1 MAQKIK
7 SKLERAHMV
16 EPIMVNNSWFKYRDV
31 TIGNNVNVGHGSI
44 IYPNVVIGDNTFIG
58 PYSILGEPSVSFY
71 NENSVC
77 VEKHDFKKTII
88 GPNSI
93 IRSHSI
99 IYEDV
104 EIGEGFQS
112 GHRVTI
118 REKTSI
124 GIKCSVGTQ
133 TDIQDNV
140 KIRNYVRVHSNVF
153 IAQYTVIEDYAW
165 IYPYVAL
172 TNDLHPPVYNP
183 KGVRIKQFA
192 VIASSSVVLAGIVI
206 GKNALVGAHSVVTKN
221 VDDEMVVVGN
231 PAKVR
236 CNVRDIRDEDGNQVY
251 PWKEYL
257 KEYRRYPWQKR

>member
-1 MAQKIK
+1 
-7 SKLERAHMV
+7 MV
-16 EPIMVNNSWFKYRDV
+16 EPIMVNSNWFKYRDV
-31 TIGNNVNVGHGSI
+31 TIGNNVIIGHGSI
-44 IYPNVVIGDNTFIG
+44 IYPNVVIGGNTFIG
-58 PYSILGEPSVSFY
+58 PYSTLGEPTGSFY
-71 NENSVC
+71 NENSAC
-77 VEKHDFKKTII
+77 VEKHDFKRTII
-88 GPNSI
+88 GPNSV

-112 GHRVTI
+112 GHRITI

-140 KIRNYVRVHSNVF
+140 KIRDYVRVHSNVF
-153 IAQYTVIEDYAW
+153 MGQYTVIEDYAW

-183 KGVRIKQFA
+183 KGVTIKKYA
-192 VIASSSVVLAGIVI
+192 VIATSSVILPGVVI

-221 VDDEMVVVGN
+221 VDDEMLVVGN

-236 CNVRDIRDEDGNQVY
+236 CSVRDIRDENGNQVY
-251 PWKEYL
+251 PWKDHL
-257 KEYRRYPWQKR
+257 REYRGYPWQIRE

>member
-1 MAQKIK
+1 MI
-7 SKLERAHMV
+7 SD
-16 EPIMVNNSWFKYRDV
+16 KYLKYHDV
-31 TIGNNVNVGHGSI
+31 TIGKNVIIGHGSI
-44 IYPNVVIGDNTFIG
+44 IYPNVVIGSHTFIG
-58 PYSILGEPSVSFY
+58 PYSTLGEPTASFY
-71 NENSVC
+71 NENSGNVD
-77 VEKHDFKKTII
+77 KHDFRKTLI

-118 REKTSI
+118 REKTRI

-140 KIRNYVRVHSNVF
+140 KLGNYVRVHSSVF
-153 IAQYTVIEDYAW
+153 MGQYTVIEDFVW

-172 TNDLHPPVYNP
+172 TNDQHPPVYNP
-183 KGVRIKQFA
+183 RGVTVKEYA
-192 VIASSSVVLAGIVI
+192 VIATSSVILPGIVI
-206 GKNALVGAHSVVTKN
+206 GKNALVGAHSVVTKD
-221 VDDEMVVVGN
+221 VADEMLVVGN

-236 CNVRDIRDEDGNQVY
+236 CSVRDIRDENGSQVY
-251 PWKEYL
+251 PWRDHL
-257 KEYRRYPWQKR
+257 KEDRGYPWQIKGDIV

>member
-1 MAQKIK
+1 MMNGNYLIY
-7 SKLERAHMV
+7 
-16 EPIMVNNSWFKYRDV
+16 NDV
-31 TIGNNVNVGHGSI
+31 TLGSKVVIGHGSI
-44 IYPNVVIGDNTFIG
+44 IYPNVEIGDNTIIG
-58 PYSILGEPSVSFY
+58 PYSTIGEPIGSFY
-71 NENSVC
+71 ADHSAMI
-77 VEKHDFKKTII
+77 EKHDFKKTII
-88 GPNSI
+88 GKNSI
-93 IRSHSI
+93 IRSYSI

-124 GIKCSVGTQ
+124 GIRCSVGTQ

-140 KIRNYVRVHSNVF
+140 KLKNYIRVHSNVF
-153 IAQYTVIEDYAW
+153 MGQYTIIEDYVW

-183 KGVRIKQFA
+183 KGVTINKYA
-192 VIASSSVVLAGIVI
+192 VIAASSVILPGIVI

-221 VDDEMVVVGN
+221 VDDEMLVVGN

-236 CNVRDIRDEDGNQVY
+236 CCVRDIRDEKGNQIY
-251 PWKEYL
+251 PWKDHL
-257 KEYRRYPWQKR
+257 KEYRGYPWQEKGDMA

>member
-1 MAQKIK
+1 VDQG
-7 SKLERAHMV
+7 SYL
-16 EPIMVNNSWFKYRDV
+16 KYNDV
-31 TIGNNVNVGHGSI
+31 TFGSNVVIGCGSI

-58 PYSILGEPSVSFY
+58 PYSTIGEPVGSFY
-71 NENSVC
+71 NENSAC

-88 GPNSI
+88 GPNSV
-93 IRSHSI
+93 IRSHAI

-140 KIRNYVRVHSNVF
+140 KLGNYVRVHSSVF
-153 IAQYTVIEDYAW
+153 MGPYTVIDDYVW
-165 IYPYVAL
+165 IYPFVAL
-172 TNDLHPPVYNP
+172 TNDRHPPVYNP
-183 KGVRIKQFA
+183 KGVTIKEYA
-192 VIASSSVVLAGIVI
+192 VVAASSVILPGIVV
-206 GKNALVGAHSVVTKN
+206 GKNALVGAHSVVTKD
-221 VDDEMVVVGN
+221 VADEMLVVGN

-236 CNVRDIRDEDGNQVY
+236 CNVRDIRDENGNQIY
-251 PWKEYL
+251 LWKEHL
-257 KEYRRYPWQKR
+257 KEYREYPWQTK

>member
-1 MAQKIK
+1 
-7 SKLERAHMV
+7 MV
-16 EPIMVNNSWFKYRDV
+16 EHIMLNSNWFKYRDV
-31 TIGNNVNVGHGSI
+31 TIGNNVIIGHGSI
-44 IYPNVVIGDNTFIG
+44 IYPNVVIGGNTFIG
-58 PYSILGEPSVSFY
+58 PYSTLGEPTGSFY
-71 NENSVC
+71 NENSAC
-77 VEKHDFKKTII
+77 VEKHYFKKTII
-88 GPNSI
+88 GPNSV

-124 GIKCSVGTQ
+124 GINCSVGTQ

-140 KIRNYVRVHSNVF
+140 KIRDYVRVHSNVF
-153 IAQYTVIEDYAW
+153 MGQYTVIEDYAW

-183 KGVRIKQFA
+183 KGVTIKKYA
-192 VIASSSVVLAGIVI
+192 VIATSSVILPGIVI

-221 VDDEMVVVGN
+221 VDDEMLVVGN

-236 CNVRDIRDEDGNQVY
+236 CSVRDIRDENGNQVY
-251 PWKEYL
+251 PWKDHL
-257 KEYRRYPWQKR
+257 REYRGYPWQIRE